1 MGCHCYLGSEI
12 RVAPGAELPKFC
24 IVALGSVLAGQFWP
38 PRSLIGG
45 NPASVA
51 RELQERDLI
60 LIVHKTRDDIPDE
73 LGRCT
78 CPKTCSR
85 PPVSP
90 TASCTLARCERP

>member
-1 MGCHCYLGSEI
+1 M
-12 RVAPGAELPKFC
+12 
-24 IVALGSVLAGQFWP
+24 LAGRFWP

-73 LGRCT
+73 LAQMHLPEDLLEIVR
-78 CPKTCSR
+78 
-85 PPVSP
+85 
-90 TASCTLARCERP
+90 

>member
-12 RVAPGAELPKFC
+12 RVAPGAEVPKFC

-73 LGRCT
+73 LAQMHL
-78 CPKTCSR
+78 PED
-85 PPVSP
+85 
-90 TASCTLARCERP
+90 LLEIARQPAGINYAYTT